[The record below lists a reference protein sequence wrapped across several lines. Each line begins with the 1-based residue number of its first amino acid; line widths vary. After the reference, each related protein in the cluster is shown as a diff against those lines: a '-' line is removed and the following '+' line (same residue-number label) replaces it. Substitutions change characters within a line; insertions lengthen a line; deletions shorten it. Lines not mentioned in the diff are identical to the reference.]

1 MNTDPR
7 ETLAK
12 APMCWLQIMAVAITI
27 GLNGLDGFDALSMSF
42 ALPGVA
48 SEWGVPAGKLGILAS
63 MGLLGMALGSL
74 MLGGVADRIGRRKT
88 TLGCL
93 VLMTFG
99 MFAATTARGVTELSV
114 YRVITGLGIGG
125 LLAAINAIAAE
136 FSNVRRRD
144 LSVAIMSIGYPMG
157 AVLGGLVVQQLL
169 KVHDWRS
176 VFYFGGAVTA
186 VFIPL
191 VVLYVPESVYWLVRK
206 QPVGALENVNKA
218 MARMGHAPASA
229 LPEIAPDVRQRS
241 FSDIFAPAYLA
252 ITILVSVTYFF
263 HVTTFYYI
271 ATWAPKIIVNMGFT
285 ASQGAGVLVWANVG
299 GACGGIILG
308 ILSNRFALKPLT
320 ITMMVLGGIAVIV
333 FGRSPHQLPALS
345 AFIIVSGFFT
355 NAAISGMYAIF
366 AKAFPTH
373 VRASGTGVAIG
384 IGRGGSVIAPIIA
397 GYLFQAGV
405 SFPTVSLILAMGSL
419 CAAAVLTQLRLR
431 PDQAEHLPEQEG
443 AAVSG
448 ATTA

>member
-1 MNTDPR
+1 VNTDPR

-12 APMCWLQIMAVAITI
+12 SPMCWLQILAVIITI

-48 SEWGVPAGKLGILAS
+48 TEWGVKPGELGVLAS
-63 MGLLGMALGSL
+63 MGLIGMALGSL
-74 MLGGVADRIGRRKT
+74 LLGGVADRIGRRNT

-99 MFAATTARGVTELSV
+99 MFMATGAKSVVDLSV
-114 YRVITGLGIGG
+114 YRVLTGLGIGG

-136 FSNVRRRD
+136 YANTRRRD
-144 LSVAIMSIGYPMG
+144 FSVAIMSIGYPVG
-157 AVLGGLVVQQLL
+157 AVLGGLVVGELL
-169 KVHDWRS
+169 KTHNWRS

-191 VVLYVPESVYWLVRK
+191 VLLFVPESVYWLVRK
-206 QPVGALENVNKA
+206 QPAGALQKVNKA
-218 MARMGHAPASA
+218 MARMGHAAVTS
-229 LPEIAPDVRQRS
+229 LPTIAADVRKRS
-241 FSDIFAPAYLA
+241 FSDVFTPAYLA
-252 ITILVSVTYFF
+252 ITVLVSVTYFF

-271 ATWAPKIIVNMGFT
+271 VTWAPKIVVNMGFT
-285 ASQGAGVLVWANVG
+285 ASQGARVLVWANVG
-299 GACGGIILG
+299 GALGGVILG
-308 ILSNRFALKPLT
+308 LLSQRFALKPLT
-320 ITMMVLGGIAVIV
+320 ITTMVLGCIAVFI
-333 FGRSPHQLPALS
+333 FGRSPHELVALS
-345 AFIIVSGFFT
+345 AFIIASGFFT

-405 SFPTVSLILAMGSL
+405 TFPTVSMIMSLGSL
-419 CAAAVLTQLRLR
+419 CAAGVLSMLKLK
-431 PDQAEHLPEQEG
+431 PDQAEHLPESAPIG
-443 AAVSG
+443 G
-448 ATTA
+448 ATAA

>member
-1 MNTDPR
+1 VNTDPR

-12 APMCWLQIMAVAITI
+12 SPMCWLQILAVIITI

-48 SEWGVPAGKLGILAS
+48 TEWGVKPGELGVLAS
-63 MGLLGMALGSL
+63 MGLIGMALGSL
-74 MLGGVADRIGRRKT
+74 LLGGVADRIGRRNT

-99 MFAATTARGVTELSV
+99 MFMATGAKSVVDLSV
-114 YRVITGLGIGG
+114 YRVLTGLGIGG

-136 FSNVRRRD
+136 YANTRRRD
-144 LSVAIMSIGYPMG
+144 FSVAIMSIGYPVG
-157 AVLGGLVVQQLL
+157 AVLGGMVVGELL
-169 KVHDWRS
+169 KTHNWRS

-191 VVLYVPESVYWLVRK
+191 VLLFVPESVYWLVRK
-206 QPVGALENVNKA
+206 QPAGALQKVNKA
-218 MARMGHAPASA
+218 MARMGHAAVTS
-229 LPEIAPDVRQRS
+229 LPTIAADVRKRS
-241 FSDIFAPAYLA
+241 FSDVFTPAYLA
-252 ITILVSVTYFF
+252 ITVLVSVTYFF

-271 ATWAPKIIVNMGFT
+271 VTWAPKIVVNMGFT
-285 ASQGAGVLVWANVG
+285 ASQGARVLVWANVG
-299 GACGGIILG
+299 GALGGVILG
-308 ILSNRFALKPLT
+308 LLSQRFALKPLT
-320 ITMMVLGGIAVIV
+320 ITTMVLGCIAVFI
-333 FGRSPHQLPALS
+333 FGRSPHELVALS
-345 AFIIVSGFFT
+345 AFIIASGFFT

-405 SFPTVSLILAMGSL
+405 TFPTVSMIMSLGSL
-419 CAAAVLTQLRLR
+419 CAAGVLSMLKLK
-431 PDQAEHLPEQEG
+431 PDQAEHLPESAPIG
-443 AAVSG
+443 G
-448 ATTA
+448 ATAA

>member
-1 MNTDPR
+1 DPR

-12 APMCWLQIMAVAITI
+12 SPMCWLQILAVIITI

-48 SEWGVPAGKLGILAS
+48 TEWGVKPGELGILAS
-63 MGLLGMALGSL
+63 MGLIGMALGSL
-74 MLGGVADRIGRRKT
+74 LLGGVADRIGRRNT

-99 MFAATTARGVTELSV
+99 MFMATTAKGVVDLSA
-114 YRVITGLGIGG
+114 YRVLTGLGIGG

-136 FSNVRRRD
+136 FANTQRRD
-144 LSVAIMSIGYPMG
+144 FSVAIMSIGYPVG
-157 AVLGGLVVQQLL
+157 AVLGGLIVGELL
-169 KVHDWRS
+169 KTHNWRS

-186 VFIPL
+186 IFIPL
-191 VVLYVPESVYWLVRK
+191 VLLFVPESVYWLVRK
-206 QPVGALENVNKA
+206 QPAGALQKVNKV
-218 MARMGHAPASA
+218 MARMGHAAVTSLPA
-229 LPEIAPDVRQRS
+229 IAADVRKRS
-241 FSDIFAPAYLA
+241 FSDVFAPAYLA

-271 ATWAPKIIVNMGFT
+271 ATWAPKIVVNMGFT
-285 ASQGAGVLVWANVG
+285 ASQGARVLVWANVG
-299 GACGGIILG
+299 GALGGVILG
-308 ILSNRFALKPLT
+308 LLSQRFALKPLT
-320 ITMMVLGGIAVIV
+320 ITTMVLGCIAVFV
-333 FGRSPHQLPALS
+333 FGRSPHELTALS
-345 AFIIVSGFFT
+345 ALIIASGFFT

-384 IGRGGSVIAPIIA
+384 IGRGGSVIAPIVA

-405 SFPTVSLILAMGSL
+405 SFPTVSLIMSLGSL
-419 CAAAVLTQLRLR
+419 CAAGVLSMLKLK
-431 PDQAEHLPEQEG
+431 PDQAEHLPESAPLG
-443 AAVSG
+443 G
-448 ATTA
+448 ATAA

>member
-1 MNTDPR
+1 VNTDPR

-12 APMCWLQIMAVAITI
+12 SPMCWLQILAVIITI

-48 SEWGVPAGKLGILAS
+48 TEWGVKPGELGVLAS
-63 MGLLGMALGSL
+63 MGLVGMALGSL
-74 MLGGVADRIGRRKT
+74 LLGGVADRIGRRNT

-99 MFAATTARGVTELSV
+99 MFMATGAKSVVDLSA
-114 YRVITGLGIGG
+114 YRVLTGLGIGG

-136 FSNVRRRD
+136 YANTRRRD
-144 LSVAIMSIGYPMG
+144 FSVAIMSIGYPVG
-157 AVLGGLVVQQLL
+157 AVLGGLVVGELL
-169 KVHDWRS
+169 KTHNWRS

-191 VVLYVPESVYWLVRK
+191 VFLFVPESVYWLVRK
-206 QPVGALENVNKA
+206 QPAGALEKVNRA
-218 MARMGHAPASA
+218 MARMGHAAVTSLPA
-229 LPEIAPDVRQRS
+229 IAADVRKRS
-241 FSDIFAPAYLA
+241 FSDVFTPAYLA
-252 ITILVSVTYFF
+252 ITVLVSVTYFF

-271 ATWAPKIIVNMGFT
+271 VTWAPKIVVNMGFT
-285 ASQGAGVLVWANVG
+285 ASEGARVLVWANVG
-299 GACGGIILG
+299 GALGGIILG
-308 ILSNRFALKPLT
+308 LLSQRFALKPLT
-320 ITMMVLGGIAVIV
+320 ITTMVLGCIAVFI
-333 FGRSPHQLPALS
+333 FGRSPHELTALS
-345 AFIIVSGFFT
+345 ALIIASGFFT

-405 SFPTVSLILAMGSL
+405 SFPTVSMIMSLGSL
-419 CAAAVLTQLRLR
+419 CAAGVLSRLKLR
-431 PDQAEHLPEQEG
+431 PDQAEHLPDSPPIG
-443 AAVSG
+443 G